1 MVAFNPGG
9 IPNPLLPGHLIPA
22 RLHGHHHQRRASDP
36 FNPKSRSSSTTP
48 TIQSTT
54 ADAEQWQS
62 MADLMRSNAS
72 TTAAAN
78 AAHLNAALLGA
89 QSLDSMAYL
98 RTASL
103 PHVPTQPLTA
113 VGLTASGVIPPAET
127 PAMAN
132 PRE

>member
-1 MVAFNPGG
+1 
-9 IPNPLLPGHLIPA
+9 
-22 RLHGHHHQRRASDP
+22 
-36 FNPKSRSSSTTP
+36 
-48 TIQSTT
+48 
-54 ADAEQWQS
+54 

-72 TTAAAN
+72 TTAAGNAEAAAK

-113 VGLTASGVIPPAET
+113 AGLTASGVVPPAET